1 MVKTFAILDFDIG
14 ICLGVRAW
22 NLVFEA
28 ELCSGGVYPRLSTGS
43 GQAQTISKHEIP
55 MLKTFRILNFDI
67 GIWVLELSR

>member
-22 NLVFEA
+22 NFVFEA

-43 GQAQTISKHEIP
+43 GQAETISKRETI
-55 MLKTFRILNFDI
+55 K
-67 GIWVLELSR
+67 V